1 MPASRLM
8 PDYLDDLLDEIGVPP
23 GELDLQRIGD
33 GHSNLTFLLRRG
45 GDRLVL
51 RRPPQGPLP
60 PSAHDV
66 VREARLIDALG
77 NLGARVPEI
86 YHVCADPDLIGAP
99 FYLMSFVSG
108 SVLTD
113 SLPAALDEDQ
123 ARRWIGAE
131 MVAVLA
137 EIHAIDAGA
146 EELESF
152 GRPEAFLARQLRRF
166 RGLLEHNTTRP
177 LPDLDRLTDWLLANV
192 PETQRVTVVH
202 GDYRI
207 GNLVFESRPRRLAA
221 VLDWE
226 LATLGDPLADL
237 GYLTATWS
245 QAGDAPNVVRD
256 LCPVTRRSGFPT
268 REEITDDYAEA
279 TGLAVDSLPWYQAL
293 ALWRSAIF
301 LEGSY
306 RRYRLGA
313 TDDAFFAGLE
323 DGVPALAR
331 LGYELG
337 NGG

>member
-8 PDYLDDLLDEIGVPP
+8 PDYLDDLLDEIGVSP

-77 NLGARVPEI
+77 RLGARVPAI
-86 YHVCADPDLIGAP
+86 HHICSDPDLIGAP
-99 FYLMSFVSG
+99 FYIMSFVSG

-131 MVAVLA
+131 MVTVLA

-146 EELESF
+146 DELESF

-166 RGLLEHNTTRP
+166 HGLLEHNTTRP

-245 QAGDAPNVVRD
+245 QAGDTPNVVRD

-268 REEITDDYAEA
+268 REEIAGDYAEA
-279 TGLAVDSLPWYQAL
+279 TGLAVDALPWYQAL

>member
-1 MPASRLM
+1 MGP
-8 PDYLDDLLDEIGVPP
+8 LDDLLDEIGVSP
-23 GELDLQRIGD
+23 GRLDLQPIGD

-45 GDRLVL
+45 EDRLVL
-51 RRPPQGPLP
+51 RRPPHGPLP

-77 NLGARVPEI
+77 KLGARVPTI
-86 YHVCADPDLIGAP
+86 HHVCADPDLIGAP

-113 SLPAALDEDQ
+113 RLPASFDEER
-123 ARRWIGAE
+123 AGRWIGTE
-131 MVAVLA
+131 MVAALA
-137 EIHAIDAGA
+137 ETHAIDADAGSLA
-146 EELESF
+146 DF

-166 RGLLEHNTTRP
+166 CGLLEHNTTRP

-207 GNLVFESRPRRLAA
+207 GNLVFTSRPRRVAA
-221 VLDWE
+221 ILDWE

-237 GYLTATWS
+237 GYLTATWG
-245 QAGDAPNVVRD
+245 QAGDSPDVVRD
-256 LCPVTRRSGFPT
+256 LCPVTRLPGFPA
-268 REEITDDYAEA
+268 REDIVRDYAEA

-331 LGYELG
+331 LGFELG